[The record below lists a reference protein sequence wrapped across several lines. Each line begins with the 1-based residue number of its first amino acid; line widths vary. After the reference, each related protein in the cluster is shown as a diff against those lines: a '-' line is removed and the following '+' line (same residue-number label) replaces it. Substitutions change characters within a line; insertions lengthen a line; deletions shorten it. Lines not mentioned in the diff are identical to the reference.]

1 MANVEK
7 IRTAISN
14 IDGEVLKDTLA
25 ILLSSG
31 NGSGESSV
39 KSANSSDVNKFDN
52 FAQAISWLKK
62 KYKFQE
68 LEAFSTEADLVYV
81 NTGDRRIL
89 LTDTTIKPREIKVAT
104 DDEFAHAWEP
114 VIDKAQEIEHREST
128 QIEETPSSDDSDI
141 ENAFE
146 PLQKKG
152 RFTNLEL

>member
-1 MANVEK
+1 M
-7 IRTAISN
+7 
-14 IDGEVLKDTLA
+14 
-25 ILLSSG
+25 
-31 NGSGESSV
+31 
-39 KSANSSDVNKFDN
+39 
-52 FAQAISWLKK
+52 KK

-104 DDEFAHAWEP
+104 DDEFAHTWEP

-128 QIEETPSSDDSDI
+128 QREETPSSDDSDI

>member
-1 MANVEK
+1 MANIEK
-7 IRTAISN
+7 IRSTISN

-31 NGSGESSV
+31 NVSGGNSV
-39 KSANSSDVNKFDN
+39 KSANSNDVNKFDN

-62 KYKFQE
+62 KYNFQE

-81 NTGDRRIL
+81 NTGGRKIL
-89 LTDTTIKPREIKVAT
+89 LTDTAIKPREIKVST
-104 DDEFAHAWEP
+104 DDEFNHAWEP
-114 VIDKAQEIEHREST
+114 VINKSQETEQHENIQRK
-128 QIEETPSSDDSDI
+128 ETTGNDDSDI

>member
-1 MANVEK
+1 MANAEK
-7 IRTAISN
+7 IRTTISN
-14 IDGEVLKDTLA
+14 IDDEVLKDTLA

-31 NGSGESSV
+31 NVSGGNSV
-39 KSANSSDVNKFDN
+39 KSADSNDVNKFDN

-68 LEAFSTEADLVYV
+68 LDAFSTEADLVYV
-81 NTGDRRIL
+81 NTGDRKIL
-89 LTDTTIKPREIKVAT
+89 LTDTTIKPREIKSAT
-104 DDEFAHAWEP
+104 DDDFDNAWEP
-114 VIDKAQEIEHREST
+114 VINKSQETEHHENIQR
-128 QIEETPSSDDSDI
+128 EETTGNDDSDI

>member
-39 KSANSSDVNKFDN
+39 KSINSSDVNKFDN

-89 LTDTTIKPREIKVAT
+89 LTDTTIKPRENKVAT

-114 VIDKAQEIEHREST
+114 VIDKTQKIEQHENI
-128 QIEETPSSDDSDI
+128 QIEETSGNDDSDI